1 MENVPQMRR
10 FLLYAHDGPRLG
22 RARRA
27 LSIVGALTARDD
39 ASILL
44 VTGADEVSSLGLPSH
59 VGVLRLPGPS
69 QPEDSPLAGEHLLRQ
84 KLLAAATET
93 FRPDV
98 VLVDTDPFG
107 DSGELGPSLE
117 IARAA
122 GGRTV
127 LGLPDV
133 VDERP
138 AIDLEWRNRG
148 LFERIPDY
156 YDRVL
161 VYGQPDLLD
170 PILDCG
176 FPDDVARLTAFCG
189 YVVSSPR
196 PEPSSR
202 RPGRPAR
209 PRVLATAGGGDEGSE
224 LLEAFVDAASEAP
237 WQATVV
243 AGPRCPQERV
253 EALRGLAAG
262 AGVTFRRFVPSLF
275 SELSAADA
283 LVCTGGYNTL
293 VEAAASGVP
302 TVCVPRAAPARDQ
315 VLRARAFAARGLA
328 RLIEPDV
335 LEPGLLRAKIEAAL
349 AAGAPPRTA
358 ALDVGGDRRAAH
370 YLLELASR
378 RATRAT
384 RTLVA

>member
-1 MENVPQMRR
+1 MRR

-27 LSIVGALTARDD
+27 LSVARALTAHGD
-39 ASILL
+39 ASIML
-44 VTGADEVSSLGLPSH
+44 VTGADEVSSLGLPTH

-69 QPEDSPLAGEHLLRQ
+69 HPEDSHSAGAHLLRQ
-84 KLLAAATET
+84 RLLAAATET

-98 VLVDTDPFG
+98 VLVDTHPFG
-107 DSGELGPSLE
+107 EGGELGPALE

-189 YVVSSPR
+189 YIVSSPR
-196 PEPSSR
+196 PERPAR
-202 RPGRPAR
+202 RPGRAVR
-209 PRVLATAGGGDEGSE
+209 PRVFATAGEGENGAE
-224 LLEAFVDAASEAP
+224 LLEAFLDAASETD

-243 AGPRCPQERV
+243 AGPRCPQEQ
-253 EALRGLAAG
+253 LDTIRGLAADAG
-262 AGVTFRRFVPSLF
+262 ATFRRFVPSLF
-275 SELSAADA
+275 SELSGADA

-293 VEAAASGVP
+293 VEAVASGVP
-302 TVCVPRAAPARDQ
+302 TVCVPRVEPGRDQ

-328 RLIEPDV
+328 RLIEPD
-335 LEPGLLRAKIEAAL
+335 LLAPELLRAEIEAAL
-349 AAGAPPRTA
+349 ATVVPSPRSA

-370 YLLELASR
+370 HLLELAT
-378 RATRAT
+378 TRS